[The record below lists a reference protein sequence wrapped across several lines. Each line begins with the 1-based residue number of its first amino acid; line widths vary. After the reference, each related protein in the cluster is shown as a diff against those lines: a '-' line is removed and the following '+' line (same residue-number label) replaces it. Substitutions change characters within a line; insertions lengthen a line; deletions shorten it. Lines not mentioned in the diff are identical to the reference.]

1 MGYTITCQV
10 GEETILLDMD
20 REDEERERQKR
31 NWELW
36 RAQTYQTKEPDT
48 IAWIDTFFQRGDVI
62 YDVGA
67 NIGQYSLYAAKRLKG
82 HCQVL
87 AFEPEALNYAKIN
100 KNIVLNGLSDAITS
114 YCLAITD
121 RMALDVFYVKSFAP
135 GASLHAWEQPIGQG
149 DVPFLPQHRQGMMG
163 LSLDD
168 LTERFSLPFPN
179 HIKIDVDGIEDRI
192 VYSASQTLADPRLK
206 SVLVEIYIH
215 KDIAEQIAAVFFQNS
230 FILHNPDAVD
240 AEPGTAQ
247 NFIFKRTGT

>member
-1 MGYTITCQV
+1 MGHIVKCKV
-10 GEETILLDMD
+10 GEEIILLDMD
-20 REDEERERQKR
+20 SEDEERERQQR

-48 IAWIDTFFQRGDVI
+48 IAWIDTFFKRGDVI

-100 KNIVLNGLSDAITS
+100 KNIVLNGLSDAITA
-114 YCLAITD
+114 YCLAIAD

-135 GASLHAWEQPIGQG
+135 GASLHAWREPIGQG
-149 DVPFLPQHRQGMMG
+149 DVPFSPQHRQGMMG

-192 VYSASQTLADPRLK
+192 VSSATRTLADPRLR
-206 SVLVEIYIH
+206 SVLVEIYMH
-215 KDIAEQIAAVFFQNS
+215 KDMAEQIATILHQNR
-230 FILHNPDAVD
+230 FVLHNPDAVD

-247 NFIFKRTGT
+247 NFIFKRAKV